1 MSNAIALFAKAPV
14 AGCVKTRLQ
23 PQLTPEQSASLH
35 AALVADVWEKLGGLA
50 DADRWLYCDRAHA
63 QLAELAPD
71 HLRRQSD
78 GDLGIRML
86 RCFEQLA
93 AEGFSRILIVG
104 ADSPT
109 LPAAYLRMGFELLTQ
124 VDAVLGPTEDGGYYA
139 VGCRGPHP
147 EMFAGVE
154 WSTDRTFE
162 QTEAAFDRAGLSFAR
177 LPVWYDIDRYDDL
190 ERLAAE
196 SEIPKHT
203 RRWLEESP
211 LAGRL
216 GRESAL
222 E

>member
-1 MSNAIALFAKAPV
+1 MSNAIALFAKTPM

-35 AALVADVWEKLGGLA
+35 AALVADVWDMLGQIP
-50 DADRWLYCDRAHA
+50 DADRWLFSDGTDGRFE
-63 QLAELAPD
+63 ELAQN
-71 HLRRQSD
+71 HLRRQPA

-93 AEGFSRILIVG
+93 AEGYGRTLIVG

-139 VGCRGPHP
+139 VGCRRPHTG
-147 EMFAGVE
+147 MFSGVE

-177 LPVWYDIDRYDDL
+177 LPVWYDIDRYEDL
-190 ERLAAE
+190 RRLAE
-196 SEIPKHT
+196 EPDLPLNT
-203 RRWLEESP
+203 RRWLESSP
-211 LAGRL
+211 LAGQLR
-216 GRESAL
+216 REPA
-222 E
+222 